1 MVDVKGSEDIRGRYP
16 GGCWHMRVSSSGRRV
31 GDWRQMGLSS
41 TETGSEIVED
51 KRARERST

>member
-1 MVDVKGSEDIRGRYP
+1 
-16 GGCWHMRVSSSGRRV
+16 MRVSSSGRRV

-51 KRARERST
+51 KRARERSIEEKESGPLAEPW